1 MDGRYRNRSPYA
13 SLGIDTKGTEGERFL
28 YLPSIFVCMIPAF
41 LSNHF
46 FEKKIQKIIL
56 PSVIIF
62 YLGMLYINAG
72 NYRLA
77 GNIVKATVAE
87 VNKLQDKQTLYM
99 QSLPQSQYGA
109 LIFRDGFKE
118 AVDWMVKEPHEIIIC
133 SQMPENKPFQ
143 DLYKVNYDDSII
155 LDHCT
160 GAKPELDSNAAF
172 FNYTDS
178 ALYISK

>member
-1 MDGRYRNRSPYA
+1 
-13 SLGIDTKGTEGERFL
+13 
-28 YLPSIFVCMIPAF
+28 
-41 LSNHF
+41 
-46 FEKKIQKIIL
+46 
-56 PSVIIF
+56 
-62 YLGMLYINAG
+62 
-72 NYRLA
+72 
-77 GNIVKATVAE
+77 
-87 VNKLQDKQTLYM
+87 M